1 MKNLASARNPILTT
15 GRVLARG
22 LILAAGLGLGATGF
36 AAEDKPL
43 TPQQQRMAEC
53 SKEAKAKGLSGDARK
68 DFMRECLKAGK
79 PAASRGAS
87 S

>member
-1 MKNLASARNPILTT
+1 MKTFASAR
-15 GRVLARG
+15 G
-22 LILAAGLGLGATGF
+22 LVLAAGLAF
-36 AAEDKPL
+36 CAAASAAEDKPL
-43 TPQQQRMAEC
+43 TPQQQRMADC

-87 S
+87 G